1 MKEAGHPK
9 LVLLYNPEGW
19 GGEGGVWGDTCTP
32 WLIHV
37 DAWQNPPQ
45 YCKVVSLQFK

>member
-19 GGEGGVWGDTCTP
+19 GGEGGWRGVQDGGIDSCRFMAKTTII
-32 WLIHV
+32 L
-37 DAWQNPPQ
+37 
-45 YCKVVSLQFK
+45 